1 MNAINMGDF
10 IAPKSNQLNA
20 DDLTAGPRTITITRV
35 SANPSEPTQPV
46 AMNFDGDG
54 GKPYLPCKSMRRV
67 FVSVWGADAS
77 KYVGRSLTIY
87 RDPSV
92 TFGGMSVGG
101 IRISHMSHIDA
112 PVTLAITMSKAKR
125 APMTIKPL
133 ATQQRQAPAPRAT
146 DETVAYNPETGE
158 LPPIDKAAQWADATL
173 AAIAA
178 TADRAALAELQQ
190 ASQKALAKLSAQRPE
205 LSELV
210 SMAFVE
216 RLGVF
221 SAGDVAEPEL
231 DDAPF

>member
-1 MNAINMGDF
+1 MT
-10 IAPKSNQLNA
+10 L
-20 DDLTAGPRTITITRV
+20 
-35 SANPSEPTQPV
+35 
-46 AMNFDGDG
+46 
-54 GKPYLPCKSMRRV
+54 
-67 FVSVWGADAS
+67 
-77 KYVGRSLTIY
+77 Y
-87 RDPSV
+87 RDPKV
-92 TFGGMSVGG
+92 TFGADTPGG
-101 IRISHMSHIDA
+101 VRISHMSHMERDA
-112 PVTLAITMSKAKR
+112 EVILTLKKGKKGVVKV
-125 APMTIKPL
+125 KPL
-133 ATQQRQAPAPRAT
+133 ATQQRHEPAPEQHDAQ
-146 DETVAYNPETGE
+146 TGE
-158 LPPIDKAAQWADATL
+158 LPAIDKAAQWADATL

>member
-1 MNAINMGDF
+1 MNAIDMGAF

-20 DDLTAGPRTITITRV
+20 DDLISGPLTIRVTKVTASGE
-35 SANPSEPTQPV
+35 SAEQPV
-46 AMNFDGDG
+46 AVFYEGDN
-54 GKPYLPCKSMRRV
+54 GKPYLPCKTCRRV
-67 FVSVWGADAS
+67 MVAVWGRDAS
-77 KYVGRSLTIY
+77 VYPGRSMTLY
-87 RDPSV
+87 RDSKV
-92 TFGGMSVGG
+92 TFGGMAVGG
-101 IRISHMSHIDA
+101 IRISHMSDMPEA
-112 PVTLAITMSKAKR
+112 MTLAITMSKAKR

-133 ATQQRQAPAPRAT
+133 ATQQRQSPT
-146 DETVAYNPETGE
+146 PEQHDAQTGE
-158 LPPIDKAAQWADATL
+158 LPAIDKAAQWADATL

-221 SAGDVAEPEL
+221 SAGDAVEPEL

>member
-1 MNAINMGDF
+1 MTDIDL
-10 IAPKSNQLNA
+10 APLTAAKVDRVTA
-20 DDLTAGPRTITITRV
+20 DGLIAGPRTITITNV
-35 SANPSEPTQPV
+35 EAEVYEGKQIASLSFA
-46 AMNFDGDG
+46 GDDRMPF
-54 GKPYLPCKSMRRV
+54 KPCKTMLRLIAA
-67 FVSVWGADAS
+67 VWGPRTS
-77 KYVGRSLTIY
+77 QWVGRSMTLY
-87 RDPSV
+87 RDPKV
-92 TFGGMSVGG
+92 TFGADTPGG
-101 IRISHMSHIDA
+101 VRISHMSHMERDA
-112 PVTLAITMSKAKR
+112 EVILTLKKGKKGVVKV
-125 APMTIKPL
+125 KPL
-133 ATQQRQAPAPRAT
+133 ATQQRQAPAPEQHDAT
-146 DETVAYNPETGE
+146 TGE

>member
-1 MNAINMGDF
+1 MTDIDL
-10 IAPKSNQLNA
+10 APLTAAKVDRVTA
-20 DDLTAGPRTITITRV
+20 DGLIAGPRTITITNV
-35 SANPSEPTQPV
+35 EAEVYEGKQIASLSFA
-46 AMNFDGDG
+46 GDERMPF
-54 GKPYLPCKSMRRV
+54 KPCKTMLRLIAA
-67 FVSVWGADAS
+67 VWGPRTS
-77 KYVGRSLTIY
+77 QWVGRSMTLY
-87 RDPSV
+87 RDPKV
-92 TFGGMSVGG
+92 TFGADTPGG
-101 IRISHMSHIDA
+101 VRISHMSHMERDA
-112 PVTLAITMSKAKR
+112 EVILTLKKGKKGVVKV
-125 APMTIKPL
+125 KPL
-133 ATQQRQAPAPRAT
+133 ATQQRQAPAPEQHDAT
-146 DETVAYNPETGE
+146 TGE

>member
-1 MNAINMGDF
+1 MTDIDL
-10 IAPKSNQLNA
+10 APLTAAKVDRVTA
-20 DDLTAGPRTITITRV
+20 DGLIAGPRTITITNV
-35 SANPSEPTQPV
+35 ESEVYEGKQI
-46 AMNFDGDG
+46 ASLSFAGDDRMPF
-54 GKPYLPCKSMRRV
+54 KPCKTMLRLIAA
-67 FVSVWGADAS
+67 VWGPRTS
-77 KYVGRSLTIY
+77 QWVGRSMTLY
-87 RDPSV
+87 RDPKV
-92 TFGGMSVGG
+92 TFGADTPGG
-101 IRISHMSHIDA
+101 VRISHMSHMERDA
-112 PVTLAITMSKAKR
+112 EVILTLKKGKKGVVR
-125 APMTIKPL
+125 VKPL
-133 ATQQRQAPAPRAT
+133 ATQQRQAPEPEQHDAQ
-146 DETVAYNPETGE
+146 TVE

>member
-1 MNAINMGDF
+1 MNAIDMGAF

-20 DDLTAGPRTITITRV
+20 DDLISGPLTIRVTKVTASGE
-35 SANPSEPTQPV
+35 SAEQPV
-46 AMNFDGDG
+46 AVFYEGDN
-54 GKPYLPCKSMRRV
+54 GKPYLPCKTCRRV
-67 FVSVWGADAS
+67 MVAVWGRDAS
-77 KYVGRSLTIY
+77 VYPGRSMTLY
-87 RDPSV
+87 RDSKV
-92 TFGGMSVGG
+92 TFGGMAVGG
-101 IRISHMSHIDA
+101 IRISHMSDMPEA
-112 PVTLAITMSKAKR
+112 MTLAITMSKAKR

-133 ATQQRQAPAPRAT
+133 ATQQRQSPTPRAT

-210 SMAFVE
+210 NMAFVE

>member
-1 MNAINMGDF
+1 MNAPLDMGAF

-20 DDLTAGPRTITITRV
+20 DDLISGPLTIRVTKVTASNE
-35 SANPSEPTQPV
+35 SAEQPV
-46 AMNFDGDG
+46 AVFYEGDN
-54 GKPYLPCKSMRRV
+54 GKPYLPCKTCRRV
-67 FVSVWGADAS
+67 MVAVWGRDAS
-77 KYVGRSLTIY
+77 VYPGRSMTLY
-87 RDPSV
+87 RDSKV
-92 TFGGMSVGG
+92 TFGGIAVGG
-101 IRISHMSHIDA
+101 IRISHMSDMPEA
-112 PVTLAITMSKAKR
+112 MTLAITMSKAKR

-133 ATQQRQAPAPRAT
+133 ATQQRQAPAPEQHDAQ
-146 DETVAYNPETGE
+146 TGE

-221 SAGDVAEPEL
+221 SAGDVVEPEF